1 MILHGCHLVVV
12 TRNMITPTMDEDHI
26 VESTGTGFNRK
37 TLHREVFFM
46 YFVLC
51 INLYLWRGILG
62 PFTTQIG
69 ICVPRR
75 DQSRAAGAVGTG
87 ESLRCPIAN
96 PHLKTL
102 LIFHLVGYVIFYSL
116 S

>member
-1 MILHGCHLVVV
+1 
-12 TRNMITPTMDEDHI
+12 MITPTMDEDHI

-62 PFTTQIG
+62 PFTKPYRFFQETGKQIG
-69 ICVPRR
+69 CLNHFV
-75 DQSRAAGAVGTG
+75 
-87 ESLRCPIAN
+87 L
-96 PHLKTL
+96 
-102 LIFHLVGYVIFYSL
+102 
-116 S
+116 